1 MKTDNT
7 MMGFGFENIW
17 VNEFCL
23 LANGPILYSTG
34 DGSREIKKEE

>member
-1 MKTDNT
+1 

-23 LANGPILYSTG
+23 LAIGLVMYITG